1 MLETNLRELQAEYK
15 RNKEAE
21 EQQQQQQQRHMQ
33 YESFNI
39 AGSDSWESLPAA
51 VAGSDRPSAVQE
63 AAAAGTG
70 ASNQLVAVP
79 PQRSSFLASPR
90 ALFSS
95 INPFGSVDSEEE
107 YDASGKN
114 PFAE

>member
-15 RNKEAE
+15 RNKAVED
-21 EQQQQQQQRHMQ
+21 QQQRHTQ

-39 AGSDSWESLPAA
+39 AGADSWENLPAA
-51 VAGSDRPSAVQE
+51 AAASSQSDAADEE
-63 AAAAGTG
+63 AAAPPA
-70 ASNQLVAVP
+70 VAVNSRIVVP
-79 PQRSSFLASPR
+79 LSRTSFLTSPR
-90 ALFSS
+90 ALLSS
-95 INPFGSVDSEEE
+95 LNPFGSVESEEE